1 MAKNITN
8 PSWNTNS
15 ESLQQKIWYKI
26 DEILKVVREE
36 KTATSLEEVISVI
49 GDPLGEDDK
58 ALVTRST
65 SFEHE
70 VATGKRIGVTIWNK
84 WGYNPDID
92 TAAEEVIASFGGTYT
107 PPTSPTTL
115 TLSSSSGNDTS
126 LGGGGTGART
136 ILITGIDANR
146 NIQTQT
152 ISLQGVTPVVTTT
165 TWLGINRIEVI
176 SSGSGQ
182 VNAGGIGVF
191 AVSGGAALGYVPE
204 GEGLSQEAIF
214 HVPANHTFIATWL
227 IINAARTN
235 GQGSSPIITV
245 RGYVFNPSTNT
256 KYLVVRK
263 RLDTSVAIE
272 VELTPSE
279 PFVITEGGV
288 LYFTATTDKDNTVVD
303 VRFSGKLQVN

>member
-49 GDPLGEDDK
+49 KDPLGEDDK
-58 ALVTRST
+58 ALVTRPT

-70 VATGKRIGVTIWNK
+70 VAVGKRIGVTTWNK

-92 TAAEEVIASFGGTYT
+92 TASEEVIASFGGTYT

-136 ILITGIDANR
+136 ILITGIDENR
-146 NIQTQT
+146 NTQTQT

-165 TWLGINRIEVI
+165 TWLGINRIQVI

-191 AVSGGAALGYVPE
+191 AVSGAAVLGYVPA
-204 GEGLSQEAIF
+204 GEGLTQQAIF
-214 HVPANHTFIATWL
+214 HVPANHTFITTWL
-227 IINAARTN
+227 IINASRAT
-235 GQGSSPIITV
+235 GQGSHPLVTV
-245 RGYVFNPSTNT
+245 RGYVFNPSKNT

-263 RLDTSVAIE
+263 NLDTSVAID

-279 PFVITEGGV
+279 PFVITEGSV

>member
-36 KTATSLEEVISVI
+36 KTATSLEEVISPI
-49 GDPLGEDDK
+49 EDSLREDDK
-58 ALVTRST
+58 ALSTRPT
-65 SFEHE
+65 SFDHE
-70 VATGKRIGVTIWNK
+70 VAIGKRTGVTTWNK
-84 WGYNPDID
+84 WGYNSDID

-107 PPTSPTTL
+107 PPTTPTTL
-115 TLSSSSGNDTS
+115 IITSTSGNDTS
-126 LGGGGTGART
+126 VGAGGTGARS
-136 ILITGIDANR
+136 IQIIGIDGNR

-152 ISLQGVTPVVTTT
+152 IPLEGLSSVVTTT

-182 VNAGGIGVF
+182 VNAGDIVALATVGGVP
-191 AVSGGAALGYVPE
+191 LGHIPAGV
-204 GEGLSQEAIF
+204 GVTQQGIF
-214 HVPANHTFIATWL
+214 HVPANYTFVATWL
-227 IINAARTN
+227 VVNAARAT
-235 GQGSSPIITV
+235 GQGSSPLVTV

-263 RLDTSVAIE
+263 NLDTSVAIN

-279 PFVITEGGV
+279 PFVVPEGSV

-303 VRFSGKLQVN
+303 IRFSGKLQVN

>member
-36 KTATSLEEVISVI
+36 KTATSLEEVISPI
-49 GDPLGEDDK
+49 EDSLRGENK
-58 ALVTRST
+58 ALATRPT
-65 SFEHE
+65 SFDHE
-70 VATGKRIGVTIWNK
+70 VATGKRSGVITWNK
-84 WGYNPDID
+84 WGYNSDID

-107 PPTSPTTL
+107 PPTTPTTL
-115 TLSSSSGNDTS
+115 IITSSSGNDTS
-126 LGGGGTGART
+126 VGAGGTGARS
-136 ILITGIDANR
+136 IQITGIDGNR

-152 ISLQGVTPVVTTT
+152 IPLEGLSSVVTTT

-182 VNAGGIGVF
+182 VNAGDIVALATVGGVP
-191 AVSGGAALGYVPE
+191 LGHIPAGV
-204 GEGLSQEAIF
+204 GVTQQGIF
-214 HVPANHTFIATWL
+214 HVPANYTFVATWL
-227 IINAARTN
+227 VVNAARAT
-235 GQGSSPIITV
+235 GQGSSPLVTV

-263 RLDTSVAIE
+263 NLDTSVAIN

-279 PFVITEGGV
+279 PFIVPEGSV

-303 VRFSGKLQVN
+303 IRFSGKLQVN

>member
-36 KTATSLEEVISVI
+36 KTATSLEEVTSVI
-49 GDPLGEDDK
+49 EDPLKEDDK
-58 ALVTRST
+58 ALVTRPT

-70 VATGKRIGVTIWNK
+70 VATGKRTGVTTWNK
-84 WGYNPDID
+84 WGYNADID
-92 TAAEEVIASFGGTYT
+92 TSGEEVIASFGGTYT

-115 TLSSSSGNDTS
+115 TMSSSSGDDTS

-136 ILITGIDANR
+136 ILITGIDENR
-146 NIQTQT
+146 NTQTQT
-152 ISLQGVTPVVTTT
+152 VSLQGITPVVTTT

-182 VNAGGIGVF
+182 VNAGNIGVF
-191 AVSGGAALGYVPE
+191 AVSGGAALGYIPE
-204 GEGLSQEAIF
+204 GVGLTQQAIF

-227 IINAARTN
+227 IINAARAA
-235 GQGSSPIITV
+235 GQGSSPLVTV
-245 RGYVFNPSTNT
+245 RGYVFNPATNT

-263 RLDTSVAIE
+263 NLDTSVAIN
-272 VELTPSE
+272 VELIPSE
-279 PFVITEGGV
+279 PFIIPEGSV

-303 VRFSGKLQVN
+303 IRFSGKLQVN

>member
-58 ALVTRST
+58 ALVTRPT

-70 VATGKRIGVTIWNK
+70 VAVGKRTGVTTWNK
-84 WGYNPDID
+84 WGYNSDID

-152 ISLQGVTPVVTTT
+152 ISLQGITPVVTTT

-182 VNAGGIGVF
+182 VNAGSIGVF
-191 AVSGGAALGYVPE
+191 AVSGGAVLGYVPA
-204 GEGLSQEAIF
+204 GVGLTQQAIF
-214 HVPANHTFIATWL
+214 HVPANHTFAATWL
-227 IINAARTN
+227 VVNAARAT
-235 GQGSSPIITV
+235 GQGSNPLVTV

-263 RLDTSVAIE
+263 NLDTSVAIE

-279 PFVITEGGV
+279 PFVITEGSV

-303 VRFSGKLQVN
+303 LRFSGKLQAN